1 MFCRLTEI
9 IIISLLY
16 MKITLPSVS
25 VKPSY
30 IAQVLSGL
38 LLFWAALI
46 ASKNYKLA
54 TIVLLFSMAIS
65 LHGLMHMFAEI
76 VYGFNPLE
84 TGIFYY

>member
-1 MFCRLTEI
+1 M
-9 IIISLLY
+9 
-16 MKITLPSVS
+16 LPPVKAELPP

-30 IAQVLSGL
+30 IAQVISGL
-38 LLFWAALI
+38 LLFWAALV

-54 TIVLLFSMAIS
+54 ILVLLFSVAIS

-84 TGIFYY
+84 TGKMYY